1 MARRRD
7 DNSSERYRDDFAE
20 REYEERIEARRR
32 RSGNPS
38 ESTRRDNRDNRDN
51 RTKAP
56 LLLRVLAWCGV
67 ILLCFVAG
75 YLGTNYMLRYL
86 EKQVLLKPDG
96 RVTNAQDAQA
106 LLSADS
112 AADSDVPDMRLDMQ
126 KATLT
131 LFYPKDGVLMEESA
145 DIISRTREENIQEA
159 VHRLM
164 VLSGLFGKDIR
175 VTHVFRNADT
185 VYLDFSGGFI
195 PALSAAGA
203 RPSTLFITGIV
214 RTLRDNFSPITRV
227 RFLVD
232 SKITSTGSP
241 VDLTATWQL
250 PK

>member
-7 DNSSERYRDDFAE
+7 DSSSERYRDDFAE
-20 REYEERIEARRR
+20 REYEERIETRRR
-32 RSGNPS
+32 RSGKPS
-38 ESTRRDNRDNRDN
+38 DSGRRDTRDD

-75 YLGTNYMLRYL
+75 YLGTNYMLKYL
-86 EKQVLLKPDG
+86 ERQIFLKPDG
-96 RVTNAQDAQA
+96 HVTNVPEAQA
-106 LLSADS
+106 LLSGDNTAAVDVS
-112 AADSDVPDMRLDMQ
+112 AGRLDMQ
-126 KATLT
+126 KATLS

-145 DIISRTREENIQEA
+145 DIISRTREDNIREA

-164 VLSGLFGKDIR
+164 ELSGLFGKEIR

-195 PALSAAGA
+195 PALSGAGA

-227 RFLVD
+227 RFLVN
-232 SKITSTGSP
+232 SKVTSIGSP